1 MKHIIPTGPA
11 DTARIAT
18 VYCEDIEA
26 WDTLAN
32 MIAFETVPG
41 CGEYGMG
48 NSGLADVA
56 EAVCEMEPQAQ
67 APADIP
73 AGAPRSRV
81 YFRNGRS
88 AAAFQD
94 AMESLGAARVAD
106 NEPGAIYV
114 PARLARAMADQING

>member
-1 MKHIIPTGPA
+1 MQHIIPNGPS

-26 WDTLAN
+26 WDTLAHL
-32 MIAFETVPG
+32 IAFETVPG
-41 CGEYGMG
+41 GGEYGMG
-48 NSGLADVA
+48 NSGLADIA
-56 EAVCEMEPQAQ
+56 EAVGEMEPQAH
-67 APADIP
+67 ADIP
-73 AGAPRSRV
+73 AAAPRSRV

-88 AAAFQD
+88 AAAFRE

-114 PARLARAMADQING
+114 PARLARAMAAQING